1 MVVLPLC
8 TFANVCW
15 YSWLFHAGK
24 VTIDIGEHYQKQT
37 WRNRFDIA
45 GPNGSFAC
53 TLTVRGQK
61 GIKTPMHAIETIDD
75 GWRQT
80 LTRTLATTY
89 SPAPFFEHYWPQ
101 LELLLEAET
110 KNLAEFNKL
119 TLEWAL
125 EALDIAPNIV
135 FSNEYVEPDA
145 MTLDL
150 RDAFKPSKS
159 HIKTPVY
166 QQVFSDRCGYIDNL
180 SIIDLIMNLGPEAYL
195 YLRAYRPDDE

>member
-8 TFANVCW
+8 TFANVGW

-24 VTIDIGEHYQKQT
+24 VTIDVGENYQKQT

-53 TLTVRGQK
+53 TLTVRGLK
-61 GIKTPMHAIETIDD
+61 GVKTPMHAIETIDD
-75 GWRQT
+75 GWRHT
-80 LTRTLATTY
+80 LTRTLATCY

-101 LELLLEAET
+101 LEQLLKT
-110 KNLAEFNKL
+110 NTNKLADFNKL

-135 FSNEYVEPDA
+135 FSNEYIEPDA

-159 HIKTPVY
+159 QIHTPPY

-195 YLRAYRPDDE
+195 YLRAYRPDDV